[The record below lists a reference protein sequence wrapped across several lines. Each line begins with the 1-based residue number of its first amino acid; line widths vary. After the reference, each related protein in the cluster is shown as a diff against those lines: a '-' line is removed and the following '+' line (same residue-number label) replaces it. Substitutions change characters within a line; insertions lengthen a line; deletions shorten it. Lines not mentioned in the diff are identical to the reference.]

1 LTNENTRKEYDFLR
15 YNQEAYL
22 RKYGSDVLWAYAP
35 KSDTLFVIVFILT
48 AGSAISWWA
57 QKQKWKNVADKLI
70 KAAVED
76 WGPQQGGTTES
87 KELRDRAIA
96 ILQEKEKGVTNENE
110 NGDTDKA
117 SADGESTKKK
127 KKAKKLTPSE
137 RRKELED
144 SVRPIIAELVNEIED
159 FGAGYHKPT
168 WRDLMVVK
176 LAYFP
181 ITFTNAIV
189 WNLGYLI
196 RRLRKIPLSDE
207 EREVLT
213 RRAVGE
219 VNWASRSEVEQK
231 DMLSRDLW
239 VADNMIAWEE
249 EQELKLLR
257 NSERKRYAR
266 LKKQGK
272 LDKEE

>member
-1 LTNENTRKEYDFLR
+1 LTDEKARKEYDFMR

-22 RKYGSDVLWAYAP
+22 HKYGSDVMWSYAP

-48 AGSAISWWA
+48 AGSLVSWWA
-57 QKQKWKNVADKLI
+57 QKQKWQNVADKLI

-76 WGPQQGGTTES
+76 WGPHQGGTTES
-87 KELRDRAIA
+87 KELRDRALL
-96 ILQEKEKGVTNENE
+96 ILQEKETELSNGNV
-110 NGDTDKA
+110 NGDIDKA
-117 SADGESTKKK
+117 TTDGENSKKK
-127 KKAKKLTPSE
+127 KKVKKLTPSE
-137 RRKELED
+137 KRKEMED
-144 SVRPIIAELVNEIED
+144 SLRPIITGLVDDIED

-168 WRDLMVVK
+168 WRDLMVVR

-181 ITFTNAIV
+181 YTFTHAIM

-219 VNWASRSEVEQK
+219 VNWASRSEDEQK
-231 DMLSRDLW
+231 DMLTRDLW

-249 EQELKLLR
+249 EQEVKLLR
-257 NSERKRYAR
+257 NSEKKRYAR

>member
-219 VNWASRSEVEQK
+219 VNWASRSEEEQK